1 MLSLEKKPEDMNP
14 TEVNLLLTHRLI
26 EVTDV
31 IRSFVNEY
39 KALSAKVDSFNEKLN
54 EMDVRFNTQVTFIKN
69 QKIPTMSLP
78 FKYGQQRI
86 VVVFENNLNNEGEGI
101 RFLYSIDSDG
111 SCLAWRKGKTSDPPS
126 DGDITRWLP
135 KQWKLISNT

>member
-1 MLSLEKKPEDMNP
+1 MLSLEKSVKDMNP
-14 TEVNLLLTHRLI
+14 VEVNLLLTHRLI

-39 KALSAKVDSFNEKLN
+39 KDLSAKIDSFNEKLK
-54 EMDVRFNTQVTFIKN
+54 EMDTRFNTQDSFIKN

-78 FKYGQQRI
+78 YKYGEQRI
-86 VVVFENNLNNEGEGI
+86 VVLFDNNMNNEGEGI
-101 RFLYSIDSDG
+101 RFLYSIDNDG
-111 SCLAWRKGKTSDPPS
+111 SCLAWRKGKSSDPPS

-135 KQWKLISNT
+135 KQWKLISNK